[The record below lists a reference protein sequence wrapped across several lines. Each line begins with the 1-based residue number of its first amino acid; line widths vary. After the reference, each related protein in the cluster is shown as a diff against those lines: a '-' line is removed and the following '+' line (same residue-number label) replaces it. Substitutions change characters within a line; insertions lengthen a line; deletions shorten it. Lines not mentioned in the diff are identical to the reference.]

1 MFTGIVTAAVSVRR
15 FEARGSGARM
25 WVPAPAPEAGEEAW
39 RLGEGESV
47 AVSGT
52 CLTVAG
58 LADPESG
65 EQVPWGTPGADMLFD
80 LSSETLECTWFGG
93 LEVGRSVNLERALAL
108 GDRLGGHMV
117 SGHVDGRGRIA
128 AIEDVGDGG
137 RLFTFEVEP
146 DFAAYL
152 VEKGSVSVDGI
163 SLTVV
168 EPKGRCF
175 DVAIIPLTLERTSLG
190 TAEVD
195 QSIHLEADMVGK
207 WIERPLEERG
217 GLAPGG

>member
-1 MFTGIVTAAVSVRR
+1 MFTGIVAAAVQVRR
-15 FEARGSGARM
+15 FEKRGSGARM
-25 WVPAPAPEAGEEAW
+25 WVPAPPAEAGAEPWAME
-39 RLGEGESV
+39 EGESV
-47 AVSGT
+47 AISGT

-58 LADPESG
+58 LADPQNG
-65 EQVPWGTPGADMLFD
+65 ADVPWGTPGADMLFD
-80 LSSETLECTWFGG
+80 LSSETLECTWFGD
-93 LEVGRSVNLERALAL
+93 LEVGRAVNLERALAL
-108 GDRLGGHMV
+108 GERLGGHMV
-117 SGHVDGRGRIA
+117 SGHVDGRGRIS

-190 TAEVD
+190 TAVVD
-195 QSIHLEADMVGK
+195 QPIHLEADMIGK
-207 WIERPLEERG
+207 WIERLLQERG
-217 GLAPGG
+217 VLS